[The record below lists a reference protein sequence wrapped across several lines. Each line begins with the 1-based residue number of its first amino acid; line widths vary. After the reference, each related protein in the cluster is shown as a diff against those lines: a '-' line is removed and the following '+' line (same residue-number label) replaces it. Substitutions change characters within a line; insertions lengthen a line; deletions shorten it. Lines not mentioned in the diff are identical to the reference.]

1 MPERALDADPA
12 SNSSPS
18 LSLTETTAGGIV
30 ILVIAIASLLFF
42 YSRGLINLYGDSMSH
57 MEGARRIFDS
67 LTPGYQEIG
76 TVWLPLTHLLVAP
89 LATNDFLWQTGLAGG
104 IVSTAAFAISAWF
117 LFVLAFQMNR
127 SLAAAVVAL
136 TGFLVCPNMLYL
148 ASTPLT
154 EPLAILWM
162 VLTVY
167 SLFRYRETGSLR
179 TLVGAGVA
187 AFCATLTR
195 YDGWALLPFEALFVL
210 LARPQ
215 AWRGRIRHAVLFS
228 FIAGAGPI
236 LWLLHND
243 YRFGNAL
250 EFYNGPGSTQDQYAH
265 QLATTAFRYPTDG
278 SVQIAARYFLEDMKL
293 VIGVWPL
300 ALALLGLI
308 VWAVQGRERS
318 RRAAALLFLVPLAF
332 NIQGIAHS
340 AVPLYVPTLFPNT
353 YYNLRLGMELLPA
366 AAILPSFLLPLKLP
380 QRLLWA
386 LMTILMA
393 LIIGQAIQTV
403 WSGAAELVVA
413 KEGVVNT
420 PCHSQRQQAVI
431 RALRETYDGR
441 NILMTSGKWPCVMIE
456 VGIAFRKTLSPRNWT
471 YQNQLRS
478 QPGRLVEW
486 IVRGD
491 GDDVDALMRAYPE
504 SFRDFALISAERI
517 KGEGNM
523 SVYRRRA
530 P

>member
-1 MPERALDADPA
+1 MPERAPDADRA
-12 SNSSPS
+12 RNLSAS
-18 LSLTETTAGGIV
+18 LSLREKVPAG
-30 ILVIAIASLLFF
+30 IAILAVAIANLLFF

-76 TVWLPLTHLLVAP
+76 TVWLPLTHLLAAP
-89 LATNDFLWQTGLAGG
+89 LATDDFLWRTGLAGG
-104 IVSTAAFAISAWF
+104 IVSTAAFAITAWL
-117 LFVLAFQMNR
+117 LFTLAFQMNR
-127 SLAAAVVAL
+127 SLAAAVLAL
-136 TGFLVCPNMLYL
+136 SGFLLCPNMLYL

-167 SLFRYRETGSLR
+167 ALFRYRETGSLR
-179 TLVGAGVA
+179 TLVGAAVA
-187 AFCATLTR
+187 AFCGTLTR

-215 AWRGRIRHAVLFS
+215 AWRGRIRHAALFCV
-228 FIAGAGPI
+228 IAGAGPI
-236 LWLLHND
+236 LWLRHND

-250 EFYNGPGSTQDQYAH
+250 EFYNGPGSTQAQYAH

-278 SVQIAARYFLEDMKL
+278 SVQVAARYFLEDMKL

-332 NIQGIAHS
+332 NVQGIAHA

-353 YYNLRLGMELLPA
+353 YYNLRLGVELLPA
-366 AAILPSFLLPLKLP
+366 AAILTSFLLPLNLP
-380 QRLLWA
+380 RRLHWA

-393 LIIGQAIQTV
+393 LIIGQAIQTAS
-403 WSGAAELVVA
+403 SGAAELAVA

-420 PCHSQRQQAVI
+420 PCRSKRQQAVVRI
-431 RALRETYDGR
+431 LREKYDGQ
-441 NILMTSGKWPCVMIE
+441 NLLMTAGEWPCVMIE
-456 VGIAFRKTLSPRNWT
+456 VGIPFRKTLSAVNRT
-471 YQNQLRS
+471 YQDQLRS
-478 QPGRLVEW
+478 QPGKLVEW
-486 IVRGD
+486 VVRSD
-491 GDDVDALMRAYPE
+491 GDDVDELMRAYPA
-504 SFRDFALISAERI
+504 SFRDFDLIFAESI
-517 KGEGNM
+517 QGEGN
-523 SVYRRRA
+523 VAIYRRRA

>member
-1 MPERALDADPA
+1 MSDRALEADSA
-12 SNSSPS
+12 RNSTLT
-18 LSLTETTAGGIV
+18 LSLREKAAGAIV
-30 ILVIAIASLLFF
+30 ILAVAIANLSFF
-42 YSRGLINLYGDSMSH
+42 YSRGLINLYGDAMSH

-89 LATNDFLWQTGLAGG
+89 LATNDFLWRTGLAGG
-104 IVSTAAFAISAWF
+104 IVSTAAFAITAWL
-117 LFVLAFQMNR
+117 LFNLAFQMNR

-136 TGFLVCPNMLYL
+136 AGFLVCPNMLYL

-167 SLFRYRETGSLR
+167 ALFRYRETGSLR
-179 TLVGAGVA
+179 PLVGAGVA

-210 LARPQ
+210 LASPQ
-215 AWRGRIRHAVLFS
+215 AWRGRIRHAALFS
-228 FIAGAGPI
+228 IIAGAGPI

-293 VIGVWPL
+293 VLGVWPL

-318 RRAAALLFLVPLAF
+318 RRAAALILLVPMAF

-366 AAILPSFLLPLKLP
+366 AALLPSFLLPLNLP
-380 QRLLWA
+380 RRLLWT
-386 LMTILMA
+386 LMTILLA
-393 LIIGQAIQTV
+393 LIFGQAIQTV
-403 WSGAAELVVA
+403 SSGAAELVVA
-413 KEGVVNT
+413 REGVVNT

-431 RALRETYDGR
+431 RMLRGKYDGR
-441 NILMTSGKWPCVMIE
+441 NILMTAGKWPCVMIE
-456 VGIAFRKTLSPRNWT
+456 VGIAFRKTLSAGNRT
-471 YQNQLRS
+471 YQDQLRS
-478 QPGRLVEW
+478 QPGSLVEW
-486 IVRGD
+486 IVRSD
-491 GDDVDALMRAYPE
+491 GDDADALMRAYPQSFHDFDPVLAE
-504 SFRDFALISAERI
+504 SIQ
-517 KGEGNM
+517 GEG
-523 SVYRRRA
+523 SVAVYRWHA